1 MKITTSVAVDD
12 FDPNMVKFRWE
23 SWDAGNGYVGPQA
36 ASDSLYV
43 KRTMEAKKCWEQCIR
58 GYCDTYNGF

>member
-23 SWDAGNGYVGPQA
+23 SWVAGNGYVGPQA

-43 KRTMEAKKCWEQCIR
+43 KKGLWKQKNAGNRI
-58 GYCDTYNGF
+58 